1 MKRIL
6 ATISFGGLVFLFGLA
21 ENAAPQTRTTVSVR
35 LIDAL
40 SSESSQPGD
49 TFLTTLAEPLVVGDR
64 IVAQKGAHVT
74 GQVREVVSSGRLSR
88 PALMTLSLERVESHS
103 GRYPIE
109 TGKLTI
115 KASSH
120 ATRNLLIIGGA
131 AGAGA
136 VIGGAAGGGKGAAVG
151 AVAGASAGTV
161 GAYLTGKREIVLP
174 SETLLTFHVNSVQI
188 SPKELARLQRV
199 GQGAGTAQG
208 ESDTDRERR
217 SHSGVGRRR
226 HHGEDEDEDEG
237 EDEAHERGG
246 EDLPQSRIIFTQEER
261 TIVIHWF
268 RTDRSSL
275 PPGLAKRDH
284 LPPGLEKHLRERGTL
299 PPGLQKRVQPFPV
312 ELERQMH
319 RLPASYRR
327 VVIGGD
333 VILMNEETSVIYDI
347 IRDAIP

>member
-6 ATISFGGLVFLFGLA
+6 AAFSLAVVLFLCGLA
-21 ENAAPQTRTTVSVR
+21 GSPAAQTRATVSVR
-35 LIDAL
+35 LVDTL

-49 TFLTTLAEPLVVGDR
+49 SFTATLAGPLVVGDR
-64 IVAQKGAHVT
+64 IVAQKGARVT

-88 PALMTLSLERVESHS
+88 PALMTVSLERVESWS
-103 GRYPIE
+103 RRYPIE
-109 TGKLTI
+109 TGNLTI

-208 ESDTDRERR
+208 ESDTDRERS

-226 HHGEDEDEDEG
+226 HHGEDEDED